1 MCRYTQ
7 AAAVGDERLTT
18 FQASEQM
25 TSPSPSDLC
34 WVIGFTPK
42 GRWIAPA
49 VRAAVGMEL
58 ERAREV
64 ARTHLGD
71 AEQAHEMMESAIRQ
85 TAEYL
90 AGLAPIGAE
99 ETRLILA
106 RFYRNEVRRRQRVGR
121 RLIYRGTSTDRES
134 LSRSGDHSFA
144 SVEAGVD
151 LELLLRDA
159 PAELRRAML
168 LRYGSRRQ
176 WREVA
181 QIMSKSKEATR
192 KLCERQLKKIRRK
205 LGL

>member
-7 AAAVGDERLTT
+7 AAAVGAGRLTT
-18 FQASEQM
+18 FEVSEQM

-49 VRAAVGMEL
+49 VRAAVAMEL

-71 AEQAHEMMESAIRQ
+71 AEQAAELMESAIRQ

-90 AGLAPIGAE
+90 AGLSPINAE

-121 RLIYRGTSTDRES
+121 RLIYRGSSTDIDS
-134 LSRSGDHSFA
+134 LSASVDHSFA
-144 SVEAGVD
+144 SVEAELD
-151 LELLLRDA
+151 LESLLRDA
-159 PAELRRAML
+159 PEELRRAMI

-176 WREVA
+176 WREIA
-181 QIMSKSKEATR
+181 QILSKSEEATR
-192 KLCERQLKKIRRK
+192 KLCERELKKIRRK

>member
-7 AAAVGDERLTT
+7 AAAVGAGRLTT
-18 FQASEQM
+18 FEVSEQM

-64 ARTHLGD
+64 AKTHLGD
-71 AEQAHEMMESAIRQ
+71 PEQAAELMESAIRQ

-90 AGLAPIGAE
+90 AGLSPINAE

-121 RLIYRGTSTDRES
+121 RLIYRGSSTDIDS
-134 LSRSGDHSFA
+134 LSASVDHSFA
-144 SVEAGVD
+144 SVEAELD
-151 LELLLRDA
+151 LESLLSDA
-159 PAELRRAML
+159 PTELRRAML

-176 WREVA
+176 WREIA
-181 QIMSKSKEATR
+181 QILSKSEEATR
-192 KLCERQLKKIRRK
+192 KLCERELRKIRRK